1 MNSKVLIALLLAIG
15 AGSAMAQTGG
25 PAGGPPQMMQG
36 QGGPG
41 GGHPHGP
48 PPEAFQACAGK
59 AVGTACAMV
68 GFRGEQMNGSCD
80 QPPGPPAAVGD
91 QKSAPQLACRPANMP
106 RPMGGQRPPPRQ

>member
-25 PAGGPPQMMQG
+25 GPPQMIQG

-68 GFRGEQMNGSCD
+68 GFRGEQMNGTCD
-80 QPPGPPAAVGD
+80 QPPGLPATASD
-91 QKSAPQLACRPANMP
+91 QKLAPQLACRPANMP